1 MPPEPVPSQ
10 PAGPGLDTSPA
21 DRPTKQGLPT
31 LSLVFC
37 VSFFISLLLP
47 GLQGW
52 GQSSHSLVP
61 LPAPDSIVGSWG
73 PLAMRVDKSTT
84 FEEMGFLPG
93 FSQSELTLFP
103 GWESQAQA
111 RQQSIPSQ

>member
-1 MPPEPVPSQ
+1 MPPEPIPSQ

-21 DRPTKQGLPT
+21 DRPTKPGLPT

-52 GQSSHSLVP
+52 DQSSPSLVP
-61 LPAPDSIVGSWG
+61 RPAPDSMVGSWG
-73 PLAMRVDKSTT
+73 PLAMRGTDPRPVRKWAFCPDSD
-84 FEEMGFLPG
+84 
-93 FSQSELTLFP
+93 SELTLFP
-103 GWESQAQA
+103 GWDSQAQA
-111 RQQSIPSQ
+111 RQQYIPSQ